1 MKTLNLFSGC
11 GGCSLGLKQA
21 GINVDLAVDM
31 DEDACNT
38 YSANL
43 GHGMVWCTDLSKI
56 RPTELLERAKLKR
69 DDIALIVGGPPCQ
82 GFSSAGAKD
91 WADPRNV
98 LIRNFVDTVTTLK
111 PTWFIME
118 NVEGLLTANDGV
130 FLIEAVTQFLNAGY
144 WVRTK
149 KLYMERYGI
158 PQRRKRVFIV
168 GNLEHCNFD
177 FPEQTHSEQPTLFNI
192 EQQLP
197 LIKILDAIDDLP
209 PPSQTGEVSY
219 HKAPQN
225 DYQRHIRRSDNS
237 PITHHQI
244 KMLNEIAQ
252 RRVAFLK
259 QGNTMKHLPKEL
271 QHSSFTR
278 RSYRRVMDGT
288 PTESRG
294 GAPSGLKRL
303 IAHEPSLTITSG
315 SPSEFIHPID
325 NRPLTLRECA
335 RLQSFPDW
343 YEFQGSTTSIATQIG
358 NAIPPMFMEVLVRHI
373 QTFATWHRA
382 ENSLGRWLGIDA
394 TKSSGKSPI
403 LIKVL
408 YELQERT
415 NAFSYA

>member
-1 MKTLNLFSGC
+1 MRTFSLFSGC

-21 GINVDLAVDM
+21 GINVDLAVDI
-31 DEDACNT
+31 DQDACNT

-43 GHGMVWCTDLSKI
+43 GQNTAWCVDLSTIKPI
-56 RPTELLERAKLKR
+56 DILEKSNARK
-69 DDIALIVGGPPCQ
+69 DNIALIVGGPPCQ

-98 LIRNFVDTVTTLK
+98 LIRNFVDTIISLK

-130 FLIEAVTQFLNAGY
+130 FLIEALTQFLEAGY

-149 KLYMERYGI
+149 KIYMEQYGI
-158 PQRRKRVFIV
+158 PQRRKRVFVV
-168 GNLEHCNFD
+168 GNLECCDFD
-177 FPEQTHSEQPTLFNI
+177 FPEQTHFEQPTLFNT
-192 EQQLP
+192 EQQR
-197 LIKILDAIDDLP
+197 LIKILEAIGDLP
-209 PPSQTGEVSY
+209 PASSTGEVFY
-219 HKAPQN
+219 HKVPQN
-225 DYQRHIRRSDNS
+225 DYQERLRKMDSS
-237 PITHHQI
+237 PISYHQI
-244 KMLNEIAQ
+244 KDLNEIAQ
-252 RRVAFLK
+252 KRVAFLK
-259 QGNTMKHLPKEL
+259 QGNTMKHLPQEL

-315 SPSEFIHPID
+315 SPSEFIHPTE

-343 YEFQGSTTSIATQIG
+343 YEFQGSPTSIATQIG
-358 NAIPPMFMEVLVRHI
+358 NAIPPMFMEILATHI
-373 QTFATWHRA
+373 QKLATWRQV
-382 ENSLGRWLGIDA
+382 ENSKGRWLGIDA

-408 YELQERT
+408 YELQEKT
-415 NAFSYA
+415 NAFSYT